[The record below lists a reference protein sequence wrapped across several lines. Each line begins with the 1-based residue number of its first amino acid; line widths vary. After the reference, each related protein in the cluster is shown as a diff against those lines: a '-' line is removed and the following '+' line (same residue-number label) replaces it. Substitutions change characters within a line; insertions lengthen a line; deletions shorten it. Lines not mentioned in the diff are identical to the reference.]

1 MFVTYVNSAS
11 TRVFDLVCRSLCRTF
26 GQNLSPSSP
35 WAWRPYLP
43 SEATPWTLTERPP
56 RATALQV
63 PNSMV
68 AGVTSRSPIPGQ
80 GKTGLLATLCSQALM
95 ARLSPPEALQRPLRG
110 LPGRIF
116 MSPQCPFRHLPCLLA
131 PTSHL
136 PHRVSKIR
144 GAHRMD
150 FGPLQAQM
158 APHPQLY
165 LMQLRSEPRSLGF
178 RRMP

>member
-11 TRVFDLVCRSLCRTF
+11 TRVSDLVCGSLCRTF

-43 SEATPWTLTERPP
+43 SEATPWTLTERQP

-68 AGVTSRSPIPGQ
+68 AGVTFRSPIPGQ
-80 GKTGLLATLCSQALM
+80 GKTGLLATLCNQALM

-110 LPGRIF
+110 RPGRNF
-116 MSPQCPFRHLPCLLA
+116 MSPQCRFRHLLCHLV

-136 PHRVSKIR
+136 PHRISKIHE
-144 GAHRMD
+144 AHSVPQ
-150 FGPLQAQM
+150 PLAERQKCTPSFLCRPLSARP
-158 APHPQLY
+158 AA
-165 LMQLRSEPRSLGF
+165 GTK
-178 RRMP
+178 